1 MSKLKLHLLPILLLS
16 IFFLGTPTFAQE
28 SEEKILEFKSEIVVG
43 KDASIDVKEYIVFQP
58 STTTPRHGLEWQIP
72 YVYSVKAFRRATEI
86 DINNVTYYPLFKPE
100 ESISNMYSELREN
113 GWLILRIGDSDKYI
127 TGAHVYIVEYTLKY
141 SGISYF
147 DQNDEV
153 YLNIIGPG
161 WKIPIEGASAT
172 VKLPGEI
179 LEKVCYTGP
188 DGSEAQDCTMFDDG
202 DGTLT
207 VQPNSTLAPYEG
219 YTFAVKLP
227 KGVLEDTTKEQVW
240 LAIVSNIGI
249 LLPLPLGIYLF
260 GFLRKRYRNE
270 KLTVIPYYEP
280 EKDMDSLL
288 SGTLIGG
295 KFNGK
300 YITAVLIELATMGYL
315 KIREYEKKKYEFVK
329 REKDGNDLPKHL
341 KALFD
346 AIFAHGDV
354 VPLKKLTNF
363 YTTANKVYLEGYQYL
378 KDEDILS
385 NENIKMKSIFSAIGV
400 ITLFAGFAAAGF
412 FISNSAIGWMIGI
425 LLSAIVL
432 LIFASTIDIRSKKG
446 NEKYYY
452 LLGLKMYINTAEKKR
467 IEFHNDPEKYKE
479 IFEKLLPYAMI
490 FNLEKKWA
498 KQFEDIYTQN
508 PDWYE
513 GNFTTFNAYYLANS
527 LSTLNS
533 SVVKTSSPPSYSSSG
548 GYRSGG
554 WSSGGSGFGG
564 GSSGGGGGGSGGGG
578 W

>member
-1 MSKLKLHLLPILLLS
+1 
-16 IFFLGTPTFAQE
+16 
-28 SEEKILEFKSEIVVG
+28 
-43 KDASIDVKEYIVFQP
+43 
-58 STTTPRHGLEWQIP
+58 
-72 YVYSVKAFRRATEI
+72 
-86 DINNVTYYPLFKPE
+86 
-100 ESISNMYSELREN
+100 
-113 GWLILRIGDSDKYI
+113 
-127 TGAHVYIVEYTLKY
+127 
-141 SGISYF
+141 
-147 DQNDEV
+147 
-153 YLNIIGPG
+153 
-161 WKIPIEGASAT
+161 
-172 VKLPGEI
+172 
-179 LEKVCYTGP
+179 
-188 DGSEAQDCTMFDDG
+188 
-202 DGTLT
+202 
-207 VQPNSTLAPYEG
+207 LAPYEG

-260 GFLRKRYRNE
+260 GFLRKKYRNE

-400 ITLFAGFAAAGF
+400 IALFAGFAAAGF